1 MSVMM
6 QAKNL
11 TKSYKGKLAVDN
23 VDLEINKGD
32 VVALIGTNGAGKSTT
47 LSMLLGIVK
56 PDKGTVYRWCEDY
69 KSKMGVQ
76 LQSTPFFE
84 GYTAAENMELFT
96 ALYKVNLSKADIEKH
111 LEVCGLSDA
120 KKTSTAKLSVGQQK
134 RLAIAVT
141 TIHNPELIVL
151 DEPTAGLDPRAR
163 HEIRNMIQ
171 RLAQEG
177 VTVIFSSHDMEEVSN
192 TATKIL
198 IMHAGKI
205 LAQGTPE
212 MLLSKYGID
221 NLEMLYLKVTDEYE
235 EGAGKHE

>member
-23 VDLEINKGD
+23 VDLEIHKGD
-32 VVALIGTNGAGKSTT
+32 VIALIGTNGAGKSTT
-47 LSMLLGIVK
+47 FSMLLDIVK

-84 GYTAAENMELFT
+84 GYTAIENMELFA
-96 ALYKVNLSKADIEKH
+96 ALYNVNLSKADIEKH

-120 KKTSTAKLSVGQQK
+120 KKTSAAKLSVGQQK

-141 TIHNPELIVL
+141 TIHNPELIIL

-163 HEIRNMIQ
+163 HEIRKMIQ
-171 RLAQEG
+171 RLALEG

-192 TATKIL
+192 TATKIM
-198 IMHAGKI
+198 IMHDGKI
-205 LAQGTPE
+205 FAQG
-212 MLLSKYGID
+212 MLNVLLSEYGID
-221 NLEMLYLKVTDEYE
+221 NLEKLYLKVTDEYE
-235 EGAGKHE
+235 EGAAKHE

>member
-96 ALYKVNLSKADIEKH
+96 ALYKVDLSKADIEKH
-111 LEVCGLSDA
+111 LEICGLSDA

-205 LAQGTPE
+205 LEQGTPE

-235 EGAGKHE
+235 EGAAKHE